1 MMQIMAVVELSLLP
15 KFEALGFNCLTISL
29 SCSVTPVFGTRT
41 VTTMRTR
48 PLEHAGMQTDLIW
61 AASA

>member
-1 MMQIMAVVELSLLP
+1 MIQIMVDVELSLRP
-15 KFEALGFNCLTISL
+15 KFEAPGFSCLTISL
-29 SCSVTPVFGTRT
+29 SCSVTPVFCTRT

-61 AASA
+61 AASV